1 MGDCITPAQVS
12 DIAQKD
18 TQRLVGAIAKTL
30 AANAPFMNVIGGG
43 VFPSGVS
50 DEIRT
55 SVQLQ
60 AAPGDSL
67 ALPEFVCDTD
77 LCGTRGHQDLT
88 DAINFISRLESKR
101 GFGPRVCGFLEEARD
116 AVYQLRHSRAAL
128 PAFGLEVHCRRR
140 LRFQLALH
148 GWC

>member
-1 MGDCITPAQVS
+1 MGDCITPAQIS
-12 DIAQKD
+12 DVAQKD

-30 AANAPFMNVIGGG
+30 AANAPFMNVISGG

-77 LCGTRGHQDLT
+77 LCGNQGH
-88 DAINFISRLESKR
+88 
-101 GFGPRVCGFLEEARD
+101 
-116 AVYQLRHSRAAL
+116 
-128 PAFGLEVHCRRR
+128 
-140 LRFQLALH
+140 
-148 GWC
+148 